1 VDLNASGEKR
11 APFQFSGSQQQI
23 YSSLLQKNQGL
34 ADLYEGALRVYWE
47 GRYPARLILAG
58 HSLRELAN
66 GLPKAFDLP
75 IPVNPAL
82 ITEQVNTLEPLW
94 SSALKSGCHQSGE
107 WTGTIDGPLRTLLQK
122 LHGFFEWLK
131 TNRPKRS
138 LVATEMFRTTDPS
151 GLSLPETLEQP
162 RVKAW
167 QELRRYFSNTA
178 HGESTT
184 VEEFA
189 AKLEALERILLD
201 SLCRTPSVDLSE
213 IDRILEEGASD
224 A

>member
-1 VDLNASGEKR
+1 MDLNASGEKR
-11 APFQFSGSQQQI
+11 TPFQFTGSQQQI
-23 YSSLLQKNQGL
+23 YSALLQRSQGL

-47 GRYPARLILAG
+47 GRYPARLILAA

-75 IPVNPAL
+75 IPADPAL
-82 ITEQVNTLEPLW
+82 ITDQVNSLELPW
-94 SSALKSGCHQSGE
+94 SNALQSTCHQNGE
-107 WTGTIDGPLRTLLQK
+107 WTGPIDVPLRKLLQK
-122 LHGFFEWLK
+122 LHAFFEWLK

-138 LVATEMFRTTDPS
+138 LVAAEMFRSTDPS

-184 VEEFA
+184 VEDFA

-201 SLCRTPSVDLSE
+201 SLCRTPSVDISA

>member
-1 VDLNASGEKR
+1 MDFHAGSDNR
-11 APFQFSGSQQQI
+11 APFQFTGRQQLIYGSLI
-23 YSSLLQKNQGL
+23 QKSQGL
-34 ADLYEGALRVYWE
+34 ADLYEAGLRVYWNE
-47 GRYPARLILAG
+47 RYPARLILAA
-58 HSLRELAN
+58 HSVRELID

-82 ITEQVNTLEPLW
+82 ITDQVNALEAIW
-94 SSALKSGCHQSGE
+94 GNALRSGCHQNGE
-107 WTGTIDGPLRTLLQK
+107 WTGTIDGPLRKLLQK
-122 LHGFFEWLK
+122 LRDLFEWLK
-131 TNRPKRS
+131 VNRPKRS
-138 LVATEMFRTTDPS
+138 LVAAQMFRSTDPS

-167 QELRRYFSNTA
+167 QELRRYFNNTA

-184 VEEFA
+184 VEEFGA
-189 AKLEALERILLD
+189 SVETLENILLE
-201 SLCRTPSVDLSE
+201 SLCRTPSVDLSA

>member
-1 VDLNASGEKR
+1 MDLNTSGER
-11 APFQFSGSQQQI
+11 RTPFRFTGSQQLI
-23 YSSLLQKNQGL
+23 YSSLLQKSRGL
-34 ADLYEGALRVYWE
+34 ADLYEGALRVYWNE
-47 GRYPARLILAG
+47 RYPARLILAA
-58 HSLRELAN
+58 HSLRELAD
-66 GLPKAFDLP
+66 GLPKALDLP

-82 ITEQVNTLEPLW
+82 ITEQVNTLEPIW
-94 SSALKSGCHQSGE
+94 GNALQSGCHQNGE
-107 WTGTIDGPLRTLLQK
+107 WTGAIDGPLRKLLRE

-138 LVATEMFRTTDPS
+138 LVAAEMFRSTDPS
-151 GLSLPETLEQP
+151 GLSLPETLAHP

-184 VEEFA
+184 VEDFA
-189 AKLEALERILLD
+189 TKLEALERILID
-201 SLCRTPSVDLSE
+201 SLCRTPSEDLSA
-213 IDRILEEGASD
+213 IDRILEEGAND